1 MTRITSTAWAAAAFA
16 IAAIAPATGAGGVV
30 QGGAPQPSKT
40 QMVLKGKAPVSNE
53 ILKVKLP
60 RPQEADLPNGLHLMV
75 LENHRLPQIAF
86 QIIIPGAGG
95 YFDPAD
101 KVGLASYT
109 ASLMREGT
117 KTRTSPQISEKLET
131 MAAVLGVGSGLSGTT
146 ASITGN
152 SLTENFDALMDLAAD
167 MLLDPVFAPEEWNR
181 FKTRT
186 KAGFVQQRTNPNFLA
201 SETFNRVV
209 FGDHPAARVSPTAA
223 NLDAITPEALAEFH
237 RARYVPDH
245 AAIAFAGDI
254 SLADARKLVEAKL
267 GGWKNGGTPRIT
279 VTDPPAMGAAKVY
292 LIARPNSVQTTMSVG
307 TQSMTRTDPDYPAL
321 TVVNRVL
328 GGTMGR
334 LFRHLREEKGYTYGI
349 GSGFTSSLY
358 RGSWTSSTSVRT
370 EVTEPALTDL
380 LAEIAEL
387 RDTPVP
393 ESELASA
400 RRAIVGGF
408 ALDLESPQQVLGY
421 YIDNW
426 LYGLPA
432 DYWDT
437 YPARVM
443 AVTAAQAQAAA
454 KKYWDPAR
462 LQIVA
467 VGDATK
473 ITDILRKKG
482 ELEIYDADG
491 KPIK

>member
-1 MTRITSTAWAAAAFA
+1 MSALAFA
-16 IAAIAPATGAGGVV
+16 LPLVAVLASAPPQAPA
-30 QGGAPQPSKT
+30 APQQPSTT

-53 ILKVKLP
+53 VLKVRLP
-60 RPQEADLPNGLHLMV
+60 RPQDADLPNGLHIMV
-75 LENHRLPQIAF
+75 LEDHRLPQITF
-86 QIIIPGAGG
+86 NIIIAGAGG
-95 YFDPAD
+95 YFDPPD
-101 KVGLASYT
+101 KIGLASYT

-117 KTRTSPQISEKLET
+117 KTRTSPQISEALET
-131 MAAVLGVGSGLSGTT
+131 MAASLTVGSGLSGTT
-146 ASITGN
+146 ASVFGS
-152 SLTENFDALMDLAAD
+152 SLTENFDKLMDLTAD
-167 MLLDPVFAPEEWNR
+167 VLLNPLFDRGEWDR

-186 KAGFVQQRTNPNFLA
+186 KAGLIQQRSNPGFLA

-209 FGDHPAARVSPTAA
+209 FGSHPAGRVSPTAA
-223 NLDAITPEALAEFH
+223 NLDAITPEALVEFH
-237 RARYVPDH
+237 HTHYVPDH

-254 SLADARKLVEAKL
+254 SLADARKLVETKL
-267 GGWKNGGTPRIT
+267 GGWKKSGAPKAA
-279 VTDPPAMGAAKVY
+279 VSDPPAMGTPKVT
-292 LIARPNSVQTTMSVG
+292 LIARPGSVQTTLYVG
-307 TQSMTRTDPDYPAL
+307 GQSMTRTDPDYTAL

-349 GSGFTSSLY
+349 GSGFSAQLY
-358 RGSWTSSTSVRT
+358 RGSWSSTTSVRT
-370 EVTEPALTDL
+370 DVTEAALTDL
-380 LAEIAEL
+380 LAEIGEL

-393 ESELASA
+393 ENELADA
-400 RRAIVGGF
+400 KRAIVGSF
-408 ALDLESPQQVLGY
+408 ARDLENPQQVLGY

-454 KKYWDPAR
+454 QKYWASGR

-473 ITDILRKKG
+473 VTEILRKKG
-482 ELEIYDADG
+482 TLEVYDADG
-491 KPIK
+491 NPLK